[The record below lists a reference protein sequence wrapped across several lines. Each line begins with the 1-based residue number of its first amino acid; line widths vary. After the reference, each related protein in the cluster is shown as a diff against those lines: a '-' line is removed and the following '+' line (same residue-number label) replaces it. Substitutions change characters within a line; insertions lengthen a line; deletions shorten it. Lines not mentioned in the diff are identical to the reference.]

1 MGSTVPNFHRRVTQ
15 CQKEIF
21 ALNFD
26 AIVHWRKLSA
36 IETSQTAAGCIV
48 NDSPFLSD
56 ECIWVYGL
64 YLHGIPSVPECYN
77 FVPAWYTFCTCMIYL
92 VADIPC
98 WFKPRLKC
106 TWTFWLHL
114 VAPGCTPYQ
123 SMVSY
128 HWSPYLMW
136 IFSMTAVSIVYV
148 SPSLHAAPQLTGLS
162 SPHCATHMA
171 T

>member
-36 IETSQTAAGCIV
+36 METSQTAAGCIV

-64 YLHGIPSVPECYN
+64 YLHGIPSVPEY
-77 FVPAWYTFCTCMIYL
+77 YKSCTCMVYL
-92 VADIPC
+92 LYQHDIPSSAYTLLIQAKAQVYLN
-98 WFKPRLKC
+98 FLS
-106 TWTFWLHL
+106 
-114 VAPGCTPYQ
+114 APGCT
-123 SMVSY
+123 
-128 HWSPYLMW
+128 W
-136 IFSMTAVSIVYV
+136 
-148 SPSLHAAPQLTGLS
+148 LHNWPKYGQLPLVTIPDVNFLNDS
-162 SPHCATHMA
+162 C
-171 T
+171 